1 MSSSGRFPAI
11 DRTAFSVA
19 HLSEQGDEKAYW
31 ASKPHWERILAVEL
45 SRRAVYGYDPSS
57 TRLQR
62 VLEVTQ
68 LSRG

>member
-1 MSSSGRFPAI
+1 MSSSASFPSV

-19 HLSEQGDEKAYW
+19 HLSEEGDERVYW
-31 ASKPHWERILAVEL
+31 ASKPHWERILAVEV
-45 SRRAVYGYDPSS
+45 SRRAVYDYDPSS